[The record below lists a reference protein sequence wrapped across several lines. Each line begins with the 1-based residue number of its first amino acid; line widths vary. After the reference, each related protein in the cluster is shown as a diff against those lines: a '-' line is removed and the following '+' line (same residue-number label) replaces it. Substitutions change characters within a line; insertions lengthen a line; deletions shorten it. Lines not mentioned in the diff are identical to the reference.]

1 MARDFGELLAQMPE
15 EDQRRVAAGAA
26 QLRVEMRLG
35 EIRKG
40 LRISQEALAEVLEM
54 RQASISKIEHQ
65 TDTRI
70 STLQKIIE
78 GMGGEL
84 DLIARFPEGAEI
96 RINQFDREKSDNED
110 GRKHV
115 TNSGSYPAI

>member
-1 MARDFGELLAQMPE
+1 MARDFEELLAQMPE
-15 EDQRRVAAGAA
+15 EDQQRVAAGAA

-54 RQASISKIEHQ
+54 RQASISKIERQ

-70 STLQKIIE
+70 STLRKIIE

-96 RINQFDREKSDNED
+96 RINQFDREKSENGEGSKRLTD
-110 GRKHV
+110 
-115 TNSGSYPAI
+115 SGCYTAI

>member
-1 MARDFGELLAQMPE
+1 MARDFEELLAQMPE
-15 EDQRRVAAGAA
+15 ADQQRVAAGAA
-26 QLRVEMRLG
+26 LLRVEMRLG

-40 LRISQEALAEVLEM
+40 LKISQEALAEVLEM
-54 RQASISKIEHQ
+54 KQASISKIERQ

-70 STLQKIIE
+70 STLRKIIE

-96 RINQFDREKSDNED
+96 RINQFDREKSENVE
-110 GRKHV
+110 GSKHL
-115 TNSGSYPAI
+115 TDSGSYTAI

>member
-1 MARDFGELLAQMPE
+1 MARDFEELLAQMPE
-15 EDQRRVAAGAA
+15 ADQQRVAAGAA
-26 QLRVEMRLG
+26 LLRVEMRLG

-40 LRISQEALAEVLEM
+40 LEISQEALAEVLEM
-54 RQASISKIEHQ
+54 KQASISKIERQ

-70 STLQKIIE
+70 STLRKIIE

-96 RINQFDREKSDNED
+96 RINQFDREKSENVE
-110 GRKHV
+110 GSKHL
-115 TNSGSYPAI
+115 TDSGSYTAI

>member
-1 MARDFGELLAQMPE
+1 MARDFEELLAQMPE
-15 EDQRRVAAGAA
+15 EDQQRVAAGAA
-26 QLRVEMRLG
+26 RLRVEMRLG

-54 RQASISKIEHQ
+54 RQASISKIERQ

-70 STLQKIIE
+70 STLRKIIE

-96 RINQFDREKSDNED
+96 RINQFDREKSENGEGSKRLTD
-110 GRKHV
+110 
-115 TNSGSYPAI
+115 SGCYTAI

>member
-1 MARDFGELLAQMPE
+1 MARDFEELLAQMPE
-15 EDQRRVAAGAA
+15 EDQRRVAAGAT

-40 LRISQEALAEVLEM
+40 LRISQEALAEALEM

-70 STLQKIIE
+70 STLRKIIE

-84 DLIARFPEGAEI
+84 DLIARYCRNVNHF
-96 RINQFDREKSDNED
+96 
-110 GRKHV
+110 
-115 TNSGSYPAI
+115 

>member
-1 MARDFGELLAQMPE
+1 MARDFEELLAQMPE
-15 EDQRRVAAGAA
+15 EDQQRVAAGAA

-40 LRISQEALAEVLEM
+40 LRISQEALAEVLGM
-54 RQASISKIEHQ
+54 RQASISKIERQ
-65 TDTRI
+65 RDTHI

-78 GMGGEL
+78 GMGGKL

-96 RINQFDREKSDNED
+96 RISQFDRAQSENGD
-110 GRKHV
+110 GSKHL
-115 TNSGSYPAI
+115 TDSGSYTAI